1 MIDRIVAF
9 VLIIILLPFIFMI
22 SLISVFLGHI
32 PVIFKS
38 TRLGKNKKPFT
49 IYKFST
55 LHSWTEQ
62 QFMDFLHKHPECK
75 TEWQKYG
82 KLRKDPRSGKY
93 GKILR
98 HFSLD
103 EIPQLWNVVKGEMAL
118 VGPRPI
124 DIREDIIY
132 GKYSELLHSIKPGI
146 TGLWQVMG
154 RNTITYPRRVAI
166 NIYYVKNKSLPLD
179 LWILYKT
186 FWAIIG
192 GKGAY

>member
-146 TGLWQVMG
+146 TGLWQVSG
-154 RNTITYPRRVAI
+154 RNDISFKERLELDKEYYGKRNMLLDIKILFKTAI
-166 NIYYVKNKSLPLD
+166 KVFDKEG
-179 LWILYKT
+179 
-186 FWAIIG
+186 AI
-192 GKGAY
+192 

>member
-1 MIDRIVAF
+1 M
-9 VLIIILLPFIFMI
+9 
-22 SLISVFLGHI
+22 
-32 PVIFKS
+32 IFKS
-38 TRLGKNKKPFT
+38 TRLGKNKKTFT

-82 KLRKDPRSGKY
+82 KLRKDPRSGKC

-186 FWAIIG
+186 FWTIIG